1 MGDINSALGL
11 GAAAGTHPGGSDPA
25 ISAMGRYQDGYRSA
39 GLIIRIG
46 NIIKTLGICLGIAIL
61 VIELVIASNLFGH
74 DETAQ
79 MVSFGFAVV
88 SALVVGVSL
97 FVFGVI
103 VSAQGQQLKAS
114 LDSAVHTSPFLDI
127 EAKARAMSL

>member
-1 MGDINSALGL
+1 MGDIHSALGL
-11 GAAAGTHPGGSDPA
+11 GVGPGTASANSDPA
-25 ISAMGRYQDGYRSA
+25 AKAMQRYQDGYRVA
-39 GLIIRIG
+39 GLITRIG
-46 NIIKTLGICLGIAIL
+46 SIIKTLGICLGIAIL
-61 VIELVIASNLFGH
+61 VIELVIASNILGH

-79 MVSFGFAVV
+79 MVSFGFALV

>member
-11 GAAAGTHPGGSDPA
+11 GAGTGTASGGVDPA
-25 ISAMGRYQDGYRSA
+25 VRAMGRYQDGYRSA

-46 NIIKTLGICLGIAIL
+46 SIIKTLGVCLAIAIL
-61 VIELVIASNLFGH
+61 VIELVIATNIFGR
-74 DETAQ
+74 DETSQ
-79 MVSFGFAVV
+79 MISFGFALV

>member
-11 GAAAGTHPGGSDPA
+11 GAAAGTASGGPDPA
-25 ISAMGRYQDGYRSA
+25 INAMGRYQDGYRAA

-46 NIIKTLGICLGIAIL
+46 SIIKTLGICLAIAIL
-61 VIELVIASNLFGH
+61 VIELVIVSIVMGH

-79 MVSFGFAVV
+79 MLSFGFALV
-88 SALVVGVSL
+88 SALIVGVSL